1 MSKTSSTRYK
11 QWPPLILRRTTL
23 SVLALDFTAVTPI
36 VPSTTTAWPMAP
48 SSDSL
53 ALPACSTTRPY
64 LLATGQRK
72 SRVNSPQN
80 RPYTTKVCAPIWPM
94 DSTLTRMF
102 LRSTSSAPP
111 VFGKSILV
119 LMDYILTRPPV
130 NAGCK
135 SRQNSTLGW
144 SSEPNRP
151 PAALFFSPRPTRRL
165 SVTSPIGLD
174 FGQGTV
180 DTYQSILI
188 LPFAHTLFMPLQSL
202 TTNSSSPLQVDLS
215 LTLMP
220 ATTDALWRL
229 P

>member
-1 MSKTSSTRYK
+1 MDHK
-11 QWPPLILRRTTL
+11 
-23 SVLALDFTAVTPI
+23 
-36 VPSTTTAWPMAP
+36 TTTNNKEHA
-48 SSDSL
+48 
-53 ALPACSTTRPY
+53 
-64 LLATGQRK
+64 
-72 SRVNSPQN
+72 
-80 RPYTTKVCAPIWPM
+80 I
-94 DSTLTRMF
+94 
-102 LRSTSSAPP
+102 
-111 VFGKSILV
+111 

-151 PAALFFSPRPTRRL
+151 PAALFFSRRPTRRL

-180 DTYQSILI
+180 DTYQSISI

-220 ATTDALWRL
+220 ATTDALWRRPAGETHPL
-229 P
+229 VSFSPLVDGLTLLETNTAGW